1 MQGVGSSH
9 AVNNACIHVLHCLYI
24 LLGAQLS
31 TYIATGQPPTVL
43 KIIASEMLL
52 YSRHAFVLVVN
63 GHSIKAVVQVYMYMC
78 SSCVCVACV
87 VAYTDHC
94 ARSMSASVL

>member
-1 MQGVGSSH
+1 MYFTVYTFYWRHSF
-9 AVNNACIHVLHCLYI
+9 LH
-24 LLGAQLS
+24 
-31 TYIATGQPPTVL
+31 IATGQLHISPTVL

-78 SSCVCVACV
+78 SSCMCVACV

-94 ARSMSASVL
+94 ARSMSASLL

>member
-1 MQGVGSSH
+1 MYIYFTVYTFYWGHSF
-9 AVNNACIHVLHCLYI
+9 LH
-24 LLGAQLS
+24 
-31 TYIATGQPPTVL
+31 IATGQLHISPTVL

-63 GHSIKAVVQVYMYMC
+63 GHSIIKAVVQVYMYMC

-94 ARSMSASVL
+94 ARSMSASLL